1 MACVQSADST
11 HIYMHAKKGSDGEK
25 QSVCVKGACGV
36 GGEAW
41 GGGEA
46 GGGGGGFRL
55 QKELGVM

>member
-36 GGEAW
+36 GGGGKW
-41 GGGEA
+41 GRGGEW
-46 GGGGGGFRL
+46 GGGFRL

>member
-36 GGEAW
+36 GG
-41 GGGEA
+41 GGEW
-46 GGGGGGFRL
+46 GGGGFRL